1 MESLFQKYSI
11 WATLDIISIFGAAI
25 GKRAWKRKD
34 KPLYAIIELHH
45 EQTRGERRMKMDRRT
60 QNINMLHETLAVF
73 EKGFYRTGLRKV
85 RLQTTNEERRACKVY
100 LPEEVKRICAYRFPD
115 CLIVLGRHGVSC
127 ENTDS
132 FTMARKLRVEE
143 NDKVLVL
150 NFANPVNP
158 GGGVHNGA
166 QAQEEDLCRKSSLLL
181 SLESEAAFAYYRY
194 NRSLHTNMGSD
205 AVIFSPK
212 VEIIRDENGELLD
225 KPVTVGVLTCAAPYI
240 RQGLEGMSQEQYV
253 AMLQN
258 RIDAMLKCAAYEG
271 YTRLVLGAWGCGA
284 FGNDPTLMAALFYHA
299 IKDFAYS
306 GMAFKDF
313 FNSVDFAVLDR
324 TEEKENFKAFKR
336 YFTYEN
342 FYRDEDEQV
351 VREVQER
358 MKEREKHLGKIMGS
372 LVGGATGDALGYAV
386 EFQSES
392 TIFHRYGAQGITEY
406 SPDPV
411 SGKAIISDD
420 TQMTLFTACGLLTYD
435 TRGRLR
441 GISAEPSVYVA
452 AAYHD
457 WLLSQEISFESRS
470 KHEHFTWLWN
480 VPELFVPRAPGN
492 TCLSA
497 LSAKTDVFD
506 DSKAHNN
513 SKGCGGVMR
522 VAPVGLFFDGADI
535 RLIDK
540 EAADIAAITH
550 GHSLGYMPAAVM
562 SHIIHRC
569 VFPERQLTLCEIV
582 EEARDT
588 VAELYRD
595 DTHIGELTALIDRA
609 IELSANGETD
619 LENIH
624 RLGEGWVGEEA
635 LAIAIYC
642 VLRYHDDF
650 DKCIITA
657 VNHKGDSDSTGAI
670 AGNILG
676 AWLGMDAI
684 GEKWTRNLELLDVI
698 KKVAVD
704 LCHGCQMSEF
714 SPY

>member
-1 MESLFQKYSI
+1 
-11 WATLDIISIFGAAI
+11 
-25 GKRAWKRKD
+25 
-34 KPLYAIIELHH
+34 
-45 EQTRGERRMKMDRRT
+45 
-60 QNINMLHETLAVF
+60 
-73 EKGFYRTGLRKV
+73 
-85 RLQTTNEERRACKVY
+85 
-100 LPEEVKRICAYRFPD
+100 
-115 CLIVLGRHGVSC
+115 
-127 ENTDS
+127 
-132 FTMARKLRVEE
+132 
-143 NDKVLVL
+143 
-150 NFANPVNP
+150 
-158 GGGVHNGA
+158 
-166 QAQEEDLCRKSSLLL
+166 
-181 SLESEAAFAYYRY
+181 
-194 NRSLHTNMGSD
+194 
-205 AVIFSPK
+205 
-212 VEIIRDENGELLD
+212 
-225 KPVTVGVLTCAAPYI
+225 
-240 RQGLEGMSQEQYV
+240 
-253 AMLQN
+253 
-258 RIDAMLKCAAYEG
+258 
-271 YTRLVLGAWGCGA
+271 
-284 FGNDPTLMAALFYHA
+284 
-299 IKDFAYS
+299 
-306 GMAFKDF
+306 MAFKDF